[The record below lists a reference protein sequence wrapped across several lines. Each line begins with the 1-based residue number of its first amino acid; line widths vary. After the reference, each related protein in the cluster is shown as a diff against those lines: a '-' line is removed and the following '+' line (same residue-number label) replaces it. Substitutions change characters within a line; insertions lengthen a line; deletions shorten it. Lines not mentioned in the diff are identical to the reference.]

1 LPHALLVDDD
11 VNFVLGLAEV
21 VGREG
26 FTTKAAHTLKEARA
40 EIGRAV
46 PDVVLVDLHLP
57 DGTGIDLF
65 RDLEASPATEIVL
78 ITGQAS
84 VDTAVARAPPT
95 ISSSPWTWRACV
107 PCSRT
112 WRVRAS

>member
-1 LPHALLVDDD
+1 MPHALLVDDD

-40 EIGRAV
+40 EIGRAM
-46 PDVVLVDLHLP
+46 PDIVLVDLHLP
-57 DGTGIDLF
+57 DGTGLDLF
-65 RDLEASPATEIVL
+65 RDLEATPATEIVL

-84 VDTAVARAPPT
+84 VRCAGAPPT

-107 PCSRT
+107 RCSRT